1 MKKNNMTRT
10 DMHYVCNSKKIYFGL
25 LVMFFIILTGCSNSA
40 TNNEKVDSF
49 EVINESNSVKLG
61 NHIVTYNSNSGN
73 IYYGEMVNGKPKIT
87 RIIALPFKDARVD
100 QIVASDNSVYI
111 ATQVFDEPGKSERK
125 ICRYDFK
132 MNLKEVI
139 NTMFHN
145 IYYKDGYLFGY
156 DDGNEI
162 YDTTFWNLTPRYI
175 EATHYVKEENWKDPW
190 NKISVEKKKVKVGS
204 VILYRHEDD
213 LRHDVPYFSNNKTI
227 PLFCGREICSSGI
240 EQDGYT
246 AEPYTFSRKK
256 QNKILKELNLTNE
269 KFDMS
274 MLQDGD
280 NIYGYCNV
288 FKDGWVYNMYKGIDL
303 KDIKKAF
310 TFCYYFKSKK
320 FKILQ
325 TFTDGEKLGFAN
337 SEEVIYRKGN
347 AIYTQEL
354 LNKEK
359 TEKIFNCAHY
369 AEIYVWGDVKKGNDV
384 SPVRGE
390 SGRYFEV
397 TEGKAEFHNETKF
410 VVRTE

>member
-1 MKKNNMTRT
+1 MRNIFKER
-10 DMHYVCNSKKIYFGL
+10 KIHIACVSLL
-25 LVMFFIILTGCSNSA
+25 LVMLLAGCSNSD
-40 TNNEKVDSF
+40 TNNQETDLFDVLNRAD
-49 EVINESNSVKLG
+49 SVKIG
-61 NHIVTYNSNSGN
+61 NHIVVYNSESGN
-73 IYYGEMVNGKPKIT
+73 ICYGEMVNDKPKI
-87 RIIALPFKDARVD
+87 IKNIALPYKNANVN
-100 QIVASDNSVYI
+100 QIIASDNWIYVVAEVMSSEKI
-111 ATQVFDEPGKSERK
+111 ADIRV
-125 ICRYDFK
+125 ICRYDLQ
-132 MNLKEVI
+132 MNLKEV
-139 NTMFHN
+139 NHTMYHN

-156 DDGNEI
+156 DDGNED
-162 YDTTFWNLTPRYI
+162 YDRVFFYLTPRYI
-175 EATHYVKEENWKDPW
+175 EATHYVKEENWKNQW
-190 NKISVEKKKVKVGS
+190 NKISAKKKKEKIGS
-204 VILYRHEDD
+204 VVLYRHEDD

-325 TFTDGEKLGFAN
+325 TFTNGELLGLAN

-347 AIYTQEL
+347 AIYTQAL
-354 LNKEK
+354 LDAKK
-359 TEKIFNCAHY
+359 TQKIFNCSHY
-369 AEIYVWGDVKKGNDV
+369 GEIYAWGDIKKGSGI
-384 SPVRGE
+384 SPVKNS
-390 SGRYFEV
+390 SGKYFEV
-397 TEGKAEFHNETKF
+397 TEKNTILSDEEKF
-410 VVRTE
+410 VVSIE